1 MTYEE
6 IKAVVEQWPV
16 AERLRLVEE
25 ISHSVRETLKPDG
38 TGGAN
43 EAWREEFEAERARG
57 SSRTSHRSPRPI
69 DCSVFSERAN
79 MPRPMKRF
87 GEITPTTSFENTR
100 DEGAP

>member
-25 ISHSVRETLKPDG
+25 TSHSVRETLKPDG

-43 EAWREEFEAERARG
+43 EAWREEFEAERARLLKDIPPE
-57 SSRTSHRSPRPI
+57 SSAHQLLGILRA
-69 DCSVFSERAN
+69 SEHA
-79 MPRPMKRF
+79 PTDE
-87 GEITPTTSFENTR
+87 EIRGDYTNYLIRKYS
-100 DEGAP
+100 